1 MFGFFKKK
9 KILLKDEMITPL
21 GQPISTA
28 DAKRIF
34 KTFMKETG
42 YLDKDELSLHADY
55 LSDEIR
61 DHADYLKGCAQDAN
75 QDVSEAKKQL
85 KTLRSKIKS
94 VSDDS
99 KQDIEN
105 EIANLEDD
113 LVIFEE
119 DKKNASEELADFK
132 KDKKLFLIEYVNR
145 QVGG

>member
-1 MFGFFKKK
+1 
-9 KILLKDEMITPL
+9 MITPL
-21 GQPISTA
+21 GQPISTT

-34 KTFMKETG
+34 KAFMKETG

-85 KTLRSKIKS
+85 KALRNKIKS
-94 VSDDS
+94 VSNDS

-105 EIANLEDD
+105 EIENIEDD

-119 DKKNASEELADFK
+119 DKKNASEELSEFK
-132 KDKKLFLIEYVNR
+132 KDKRLFLIEYVNR